1 MLTKFLQ
8 MAARPKITLY
18 VDTVSPFAYAA
29 YHILRNDPLF
39 RNVEVEYIP
48 IFLGG
53 LMHKCGNTAPIKI
66 KNKDKWI
73 NLERLR
79 WAQHFSIPM
88 ISPGLPPDFPA
99 PSLPI
104 MRCLA
109 SLSSTAQLTSAL
121 DLLFKKHWADGVATH
136 KPEILQQ
143 TLVELFG
150 EEEAGKILERS
161 KAEGKEALI
170 KNTDR
175 AFDEGAFGLPW
186 FSATNARGEREGFWG
201 VDHMGQLLRF
211 LGLEGELQTARGKGN
226 GNQGWRAVL

>member
-1 MLTKFLQ
+1 MLTRILQ
-8 MAARPKITLY
+8 MATKPKITLY
-18 VDTVSPFAYAA
+18 VDTVSPFAYVA

-39 RNVEVEYIP
+39 RTVDVEYIP

-73 NLERLR
+73 NHERLR
-79 WAQHFSIPM
+79 WSHHFSTPM
-88 ISPGLPPDFPA
+88 ISPNLPPDFPA

-109 SLSSTAQLTSAL
+109 TLPPSKLIPAL

-136 KPEILQQ
+136 KPEVLRQC
-143 TLVELFG
+143 LVELFG
-150 EEEAGKILERS
+150 EAEASQVLERA
-161 KAEGKEALI
+161 KTEGKERLI

-186 FSATNARGEREGFWG
+186 FVATNSKGEREGFWG
-201 VDHMGQLLRF
+201 VDHLGQVVGF
-211 LGLEGELQTARGKGN
+211 LGLGGELRVARGRN
-226 GNQGWRAVL
+226 EGWKAVL